1 MKNYLIRH
9 LHERLSL
16 RLGIVIVLVITVV
29 FSLLFGYLF
38 YRSKRYIQQVAIDR
52 ATQLLDNTVVRITGI
67 MDDTEFVTN
76 GLARTTPRHLCPD
89 SLLAFT
95 RRAVA
100 ENPFLAG
107 MAISMEPNFFPEMG
121 RYFSAYSLR
130 QGDSITTVREGPFE
144 YFEAVWYSSPRTL
157 GAPCWV
163 DGFDDYNE
171 GTLSSPDYMTSYC
184 CPLRDADGRYLGSVT
199 ASLTLKWLSETVT
212 ALKPYPNSSAIMV
225 GRNGTYLAHP
235 DTAKLLREGIFTDAD
250 PRAKR
255 DIDALGKAMLAGR
268 SGVVE
273 TIVDDHDAFIF
284 YTPLK
289 RTGWSITIVRPSHT
303 YCERSVP
310 LSIHSPKGSWPVLK
324 RMLDGKPVLVHG
336 DGSSLWTLTWNEDF
350 AHGFIGLLGNP
361 KAIGEAFQ
369 ITSDESLTWN
379 QVYECV
385 AAALHVEPRLY
396 HVASDF
402 LAAVCPADYDL
413 TGNLIGDKAA
423 TVVFDCSKLKRAVP
437 GFQCT
442 TRFDEGVRRC
452 VDYLLAHPE
461 LQVDDPEFDQWCN
474 RVIEAQ
480 ERAKQQF

>member
-76 GLARTTPRHLCPD
+76 GLARTTPRHLRPD

-289 RTGWSITIVRPSHT
+289 RTGWSI
-303 YCERSVP
+303 
-310 LSIHSPKGSWPVLK
+310 
-324 RMLDGKPVLVHG
+324 
-336 DGSSLWTLTWNEDF
+336 
-350 AHGFIGLLGNP
+350 
-361 KAIGEAFQ
+361 AI
-369 ITSDESLTWN
+369 
-379 QVYECV
+379 
-385 AAALHVEPRLY
+385 
-396 HVASDF
+396 
-402 LAAVCPADYDL
+402 VCPASDVFARYNRIFVTVMVVIAAGLLLLLLFCYEVVRRAIQPLQQLDEQAQRIAGGQFDEPLPASSRHDSIGRL
-413 TGNLIGDKAA
+413 TSSFILMQQSLATSVEEIRRVNTELEQYNAELTQAYQLKMETNRRKSDFIHFMYHEIRTPLNIISGFSQILAA
-423 TVVFDCSKLKRAVP
+423 THHTLPADEVADITARMRQSAADI
-437 GFQCT
+437 
-442 TRFDEGVRRC
+442 TR
-452 VDYLLAHPE
+452 LTHE
-461 LQVDDPEFDQWCN
+461 LGAAAANTPPKE
-474 RVIEAQ
+474 
-480 ERAKQQF
+480 